1 MNVSVSSNTSIS
13 FTEQEK
19 DILTKAKD
27 ILKQVGDKLWQ
38 SDNDDVMDLG
48 CYFSDVSYNIKDIL
62 EENY

>member
-1 MNVSVSSNTSIS
+1 MNVSVSSNASIS

-48 CYFSDVSYNIKDIL
+48 CYFTDVSYNIKDIL